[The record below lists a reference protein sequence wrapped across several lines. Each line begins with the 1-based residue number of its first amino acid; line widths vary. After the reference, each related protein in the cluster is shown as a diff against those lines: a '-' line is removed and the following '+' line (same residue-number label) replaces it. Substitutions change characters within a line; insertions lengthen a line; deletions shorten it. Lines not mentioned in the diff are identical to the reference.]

1 MQNKQLKQLTIVEQV
16 EQVMNMDNL
25 KQEVQLNK
33 PFKLGLLFKVSI
45 KDLLK
50 YGKDVSISNDFS
62 LSYHNA
68 VMKLR
73 EQLKESLIEA
83 SEFTFTSVTDR
94 ELWISWYSIESGVIR
109 DYNVFMNEVLEF
121 AKRLDALNIQGLELR
136 DEGIILCQSNRTE
149 VVEFHVL
156 DSSNYKKEL
165 EPLMMNYRHL
175 DEILPNGYC
184 LKHSL
189 DGEEPL
195 KMKMGERLLYDLKLL
210 YELSGNKDVLKEY
223 ELMRQSLEEENLI

>member
-1 MQNKQLKQLTIVEQV
+1 
-16 EQVMNMDNL
+16 
-25 KQEVQLNK
+25 
-33 PFKLGLLFKVSI
+33 
-45 KDLLK
+45 
-50 YGKDVSISNDFS
+50 
-62 LSYHNA
+62 
-68 VMKLR
+68 MKLR

-156 DSSNYKKEL
+156 DSSNYQKEL

-195 KMKMGERLLYDLKLL
+195 KMKMGERLLYDLSCFTSCRGIKM
-210 YELSGNKDVLKEY
+210 YLKN
-223 ELMRQSLEEENLI
+223 MS